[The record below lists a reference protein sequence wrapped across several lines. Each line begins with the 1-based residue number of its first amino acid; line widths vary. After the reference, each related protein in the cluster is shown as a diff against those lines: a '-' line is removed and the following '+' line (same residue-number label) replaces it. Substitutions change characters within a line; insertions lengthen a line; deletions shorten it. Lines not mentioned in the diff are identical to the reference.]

1 MRREK
6 AKAAITF
13 CSLVVAG
20 AAFAANASA
29 ASPTTGCSREALV
42 KLADTYISAQKA
54 GKPASIPLA
63 ANAYYGE
70 NDKAM
75 DIGKGVLAEALT
87 VDFTRSLYDTTQC
100 AAFTELV
107 AATHAHPYVILTRM
121 EATRD
126 GKVSKMESVVTDEGD
141 WVFGAT
147 PYLNFTKGENWDEI
161 PMDKRDTRAVIQA
174 AGDAYIDNWGNP
186 DLPVPH
192 GTPCARLEGRA
203 YTGTRDPA
211 ANSCN
216 MGKFPQPLKVTNRRY
231 VIDETVGA
239 VVIFHNFPWLDRSLP
254 SVDPGTPAGQMFRVE
269 GGKNRYIHE
278 VTVCAAPGCVPP
290 GQAGRGPG
298 GPGRQGGPGGPPRQG
313 GPGAPA
319 APGAAPAAPPA
330 APGAP
335 APAAPPAGP
344 GGA

>member
-1 MRREK
+1 MRMKKTRVT
-6 AKAAITF
+6 ITF

-20 AAFAANASA
+20 MAFAASASA
-29 ASPTTGCSREALV
+29 ASPAAGCSRESLV
-42 KLADTYISAQKA
+42 KLAETYVSAQKT

-75 DIGKGVLAEALT
+75 DIAKGVLAGPLV

-100 AAFTELV
+100 ATFTELV
-107 AATHAHPYVILTRM
+107 AATDPHPYVIHTRM

-147 PYLNFTKGENWDEI
+147 QFLGFTKAEIWDEI
-161 PMDKRDTRAVIQA
+161 PVAKRDTRQVIQA
-174 AGDAYIDNWGNP
+174 AADAYLNNWGNP

-192 GTPCARLEGRA
+192 GTPCAQLEGRM
-203 YTGTRDPA
+203 YKTTPRDPTKNA
-211 ANSCN
+211 CD
-216 MGKFPQPLKVTNRRY
+216 MGAFPQKLNVTNRRY
-231 VIDETVGA
+231 VIDETLGA
-239 VVIFHNFPWLDRSLP
+239 VSIFHNFPWLDRSLP
-254 SVDPGTPAGQMFRVE
+254 TVDPGTQSAHVVRVE
-269 GGKNRYIHE
+269 GGKNRYLHE
-278 VTVCAAPGCVPP
+278 ITVCAAPGCVPP
-290 GQAGRGPG
+290 GQAGRGAG
-298 GPGRQGGPGGPPRQG
+298 GPARQGGPGAAPGGPAGPRQG

-319 APGAAPAAPPA
+319 APGAAPAAP
-330 APGAP
+330 
-335 APAAPPAGP
+335 APAAPAGP